1 MQKNTQ
7 SRVFESGYV
16 NMIIMLFGISNV
28 GKTVTG
34 EKLAEKLNYTF
45 IDMDKEIKK
54 RFQMSLEEFMQKNPY
69 ALERSKVKGKV
80 LKDLIEEHKDNVVI
94 AVSPI
99 WYARN
104 FNYLLDLERVMAIEL
119 QDSKENIFKRLVF
132 SDKDDNVFKDD
143 EYKEQHK
150 DYYIKEIHEDIVYAR
165 RVFKKIKNKC
175 FINNRSVDQIV
186 DELMIIIQNKSMERT

>member
-1 MQKNTQ
+1 
-7 SRVFESGYV
+7 
-16 NMIIMLFGISNV
+16 MIIMIFGISNV

-54 RFQMSLEEFMQKNPY
+54 RFQMCLEEFMQKNPY
-69 ALERSKVKGKV
+69 AFERSKVKGKV
-80 LKDLIEEHKDNVVI
+80 LKDLIEEHKDNIVI

-119 QDSKENIFKRLVF
+119 HDSKENIFERLVF
-132 SDKDDNVFKDD
+132 SDKDDNVYKDD

-150 DYYIKEIHEDIVYAR
+150 DYYIKKIHEDIVYAR
-165 RVFKKIKNKC
+165 RVFKKIKNKY
-175 FINNRSVDQIV
+175 FINKRSVDQVI
-186 DELMIIIQNKSMERT
+186 DELMIIIQNKSTERT